1 MPRIAIL
8 DRERCKPEDCGRECM
23 RFCPE
28 VRGGIEAV
36 KFPEGKGS
44 QPLIAEALCS
54 GCGICVKKCPF
65 KAISIINLPERLE
78 GECVHRYGPN
88 SFELLRLPEPGE
100 GAITGLIG
108 RNGMGKSTALRIL
121 SGELK
126 PNLGD
131 YESPPDW
138 DRIIKRFRGSVLQEY
153 FRKLSGGELKVIRK
167 PQYVDGIRSVVRG
180 RVREVL
186 EGLDEA
192 NRLSRIKDEFHLGPI
207 YEREVKDLS
216 GGELQRLAIAAALL
230 READVYIFDEP
241 SSHLDV
247 YQRLEVAK
255 GIRRLADEGRTVFL
269 AEHDLAMLDYL
280 SDQVCILYGEP
291 GAYGIVSH
299 PKGVRNGINIYLDGY
314 MPDENMRFRDEPI
327 KFSPKPP
334 RRAEDL
340 GIPYLRWPRLVKD
353 YGQFRLE
360 VSPGRIFQGEVLGL
374 MGPNGIGKT
383 TFIELL
389 AGLER
394 ADVGGA
400 PLEGYELSLKPQY
413 ISGLYRGV
421 VGELIKEALGAD
433 PLELPEAVELVKS
446 LGLDGLMERRAENLS
461 GGELQRLAIAICLLK
476 DAQIYLL
483 DEPCAYLDI
492 EERFS
497 VAKVIKRRVM
507 EARAFGFVVEHDIIL
522 QDLLADRLM
531 VFLGRPGEE
540 GFAGEPQALK
550 DGMNSFLK
558 DLGVTFR
565 RDADTGRPRVNKP
578 GSRLDR
584 IQKGSGEYYYA

>member
-1 MPRIAIL
+1 LVRIAIL
-8 DRERCKPEDCGRECM
+8 DRERCKPKDCGRECM

-28 VRGGIEAV
+28 VRGGVEAI
-36 KFPEGKGS
+36 KFPQGEGS
-44 QPLIAEALCS
+44 QPLVVEALCS

-65 KAISIINLPERLE
+65 KAISIVNLPERLE

-88 SFELLRLPEPGE
+88 SFELIRLPEPSG

-121 SGELK
+121 SGELR

-131 YESPPDW
+131 YGSPPDW
-138 DRIIKRFRGSVLQEY
+138 DSIAGRFKGSVLQEY
-153 FRKLSGGELKVIRK
+153 FRRLSEGRLKAIRK
-167 PQYVDGIRSVVRG
+167 PQYVDGIRSVVKG
-180 RVREVL
+180 RVRDVL

-192 NRLSRIKDEFHLGPI
+192 NELPRLKESLHLGPI
-207 YEREVKDLS
+207 YDREVKDLS
-216 GGELQRLAIAAALL
+216 GGELQRLAIAAALV

-247 YQRLEVAK
+247 YQRLEAAK
-255 GIRRLADEGRTVFL
+255 EIRRLAEGGKTVIL

-327 KFSPKPP
+327 RFSPKPP
-334 RRAEDL
+334 KRAEDL
-340 GIPYLRWPRLVKD
+340 DIPCLQWPRLLKD

-360 VSPGRIFQGEVLGL
+360 ASPGRIFQGEVLGL

-383 TFIELL
+383 TFIGLL

-394 ADVGGA
+394 ADAGGA

-413 ISGLYRGV
+413 ISGLYEGI
-421 VGELIKEALGAD
+421 VGEILKGALGAD
-433 PLELPEAVELVKS
+433 PLGVPEAAELLRS
-446 LGLDGLMERRAENLS
+446 LGLEGLLERRAENLS
-461 GGELQRLAIAICLLK
+461 GGELQRLAIAVCLLR
-476 DAQIYLL
+476 DAQIYLI
-483 DEPCAYLDI
+483 DEPCAYLDV

-497 VAKVIKRRVM
+497 VAKAIKRRVM
-507 EARAFGFVVEHDIIL
+507 ESRAFGFVVEHDIIL

-531 VFLGRPGEE
+531 LFSGRPGEE

-550 DGMNSFLK
+550 EGMNSFLK

-565 RDADTGRPRVNKP
+565 RDPATGRPRVNKP

-584 IQKGSGEYYYA
+584 IQRESGGYYYA

>member
-1 MPRIAIL
+1 
-8 DRERCKPEDCGRECM
+8 M

-36 KFPEGKGS
+36 KFPEGEGS

-88 SFELLRLPEPGE
+88 SFELLRLPEPSE

-126 PNLGD
+126 PNLGN

-138 DRIIKRFRGSVLQEY
+138 DGIIKRFRGSVLQEY
-153 FRKLSGGELKVIRK
+153 FRKLSNGKLKVVRK
-167 PQYVDGIRSVVRG
+167 PQYVDGIRIVVKGSVG
-180 RVREVL
+180 EVL
-186 EGLDEA
+186 EGIDEA
-192 NRLSRIKDEFHLGPI
+192 NKLPRIKDGLHLGPI
-207 YEREVKDLS
+207 YGREVKDLS
-216 GGELQRLAIAAALL
+216 GGELQRLAIAATLI

-247 YQRLEVAK
+247 YQRLEAARE
-255 GIRRLADEGRTVFL
+255 IRRLAEEGKTVLL

-291 GAYGIVSH
+291 GAYGIVSR

-327 KFSPKPP
+327 RFNPKAP
-334 RRAEDL
+334 RKAEELD
-340 GIPYLRWPRLVKD
+340 IPYVEWPRLVKD

-360 VSPGRIFQGEVLGL
+360 ASPGRIFQGEVLGL

-389 AGLER
+389 AGIKK

-400 PLEGYELSLKPQY
+400 PLEGYEISLKPQY
-413 ISGLYRGV
+413 IAGLYKGA
-421 VGELIKEALGAD
+421 VGEILEEAFGAD
-433 PLELPEAVELVKS
+433 PMGAPEAAELVKA
-446 LGLDGLMERRAENLS
+446 LGLEGLMERRAENLS
-461 GGELQRLAIAICLLK
+461 GGELQRLAIAVCLLK

-483 DEPCAYLDI
+483 DEPCAYLDV

-497 VAKVIKRRVM
+497 AAKAIKRRVM
-507 EARAFGFVVEHDIIL
+507 ESKAFGFVVEHDIIL

-531 VFLGRPGEE
+531 VFLGEPGRE
-540 GFAGEPQALK
+540 GFAGGPQSLK

-565 RDADTGRPRVNKP
+565 RDPDTGRPRVNKP

-584 IQKGSGEYYYA
+584 IQKESGEYYYA

>member
-36 KFPEGKGS
+36 KFPGGEGS

-78 GECVHRYGPN
+78 GECAHRYGPN
-88 SFELLRLPEPGE
+88 SFELLRLPEPSE

-138 DRIIKRFRGSVLQEY
+138 DQIIKRFRGSVLQEY

-167 PQYVDGIRSVVRG
+167 PQYVDGIRAVVKG

-192 NRLSRIKDEFHLGPI
+192 NRLSRIKDELHLGPI
-207 YEREVKDLS
+207 YERDVKDLS
-216 GGELQRLAIAAALL
+216 GGELQRLAIAAALI

-247 YQRLEVAK
+247 YQRLEAAK
-255 GIRRLADEGRTVFL
+255 GIRMLAEEGRTVLL

-299 PKGVRNGINIYLDGY
+299 PKGVRNGINIYLGGY
-314 MPDENMRFRDEPI
+314 MPDENMRFRDESI

-340 GIPYLRWPRLVKD
+340 DIPYLQWPRLVKD

-394 ADVGGA
+394 ADVGSS
-400 PLEGYELSLKPQY
+400 LEGYELSLKPQY
-413 ISGLYRGV
+413 ISGLYEGI
-421 VGELIKEALGAD
+421 VGELIKGALGAD
-433 PLELPEAVELVKS
+433 PLNLPEAAELVRS

-507 EARAFGFVVEHDIIL
+507 EKKAFGFVVEHDIIL

-565 RDADTGRPRVNKP
+565 RDPDTGRPRVNKP

-584 IQKGSGEYYYA
+584 IQRGSGEYYYA

>member
-1 MPRIAIL
+1 I
-8 DRERCKPEDCGRECM
+8 
-23 RFCPE
+23 
-28 VRGGIEAV
+28 
-36 KFPEGKGS
+36 
-44 QPLIAEALCS
+44 
-54 GCGICVKKCPF
+54 
-65 KAISIINLPERLE
+65 
-78 GECVHRYGPN
+78 
-88 SFELLRLPEPGE
+88 
-100 GAITGLIG
+100 
-108 RNGMGKSTALRIL
+108 
-121 SGELK
+121 
-126 PNLGD
+126 
-131 YESPPDW
+131 
-138 DRIIKRFRGSVLQEY
+138 
-153 FRKLSGGELKVIRK
+153 
-167 PQYVDGIRSVVRG
+167 
-180 RVREVL
+180 
-186 EGLDEA
+186 
-192 NRLSRIKDEFHLGPI
+192 
-207 YEREVKDLS
+207 
-216 GGELQRLAIAAALL
+216 

-255 GIRRLADEGRTVFL
+255 GIRRLAEGGRTVLL

-299 PKGVRNGINIYLDGY
+299 PKGVRNGINIYLEGF
-314 MPDENMRFRDEPI
+314 MPDENMRFRDESI

-340 GIPYLRWPRLVKD
+340 DIPYLQWPRLVKD

-394 ADVGGA
+394 ADVGGS

-413 ISGLYRGV
+413 ISGLYEGI
-421 VGELIKEALGAD
+421 VGDLIKEALGAD
-433 PLELPEAVELVKS
+433 PLDLPEAAELVRS

-483 DEPCAYLDI
+483 DEPCAYLDV

-497 VAKVIKRRVM
+497 VAKVIRKRVM
-507 EARAFGFVVEHDIIL
+507 EAKAFGFVVEHDIIL

-531 VFLGRPGEE
+531 IFLGRPGVE
-540 GFAGEPQALK
+540 GFAGEPQTLK

-565 RDADTGRPRVNKP
+565 RDPDTGRPRVNKP

-584 IQKGSGEYYYA
+584 VQKESGEYYYA